1 MLITGLI
8 NLFVNYVDRKDG
20 TNFPT
25 FSTTISTKIKDSEDY
40 LNMSLEV
47 RFSSE
52 NFQAS
57 DLRKLK
63 ENFMYNLDIEEAW
76 LQVRSYNDSEEN
88 EVRKIYLFVNKAT
101 LKGRKEINKSKTKKS
116 TGNDELPF

>member
-25 FSTTISTKIKDSEDY
+25 FSTTISTKIKDSE
-40 LNMSLEV
+40 
-47 RFSSE
+47 
-52 NFQAS
+52 
-57 DLRKLK
+57 
-63 ENFMYNLDIEEAW
+63 
-76 LQVRSYNDSEEN
+76 EN

-101 LKGRKEINKSKTKKS
+101 LKGRKEINKTKTKKS
-116 TGNDELPF
+116 TGNDDLPF